1 MYPLITV
8 LLIHYKRAKDI
19 QAVTVEPTDTAQING
34 DKVEEAEGKIRE
46 EDKREKT
53 EETKDD
59 KDTESTELVEAKE
72 PSLPSPSSSRPSSSE
87 VASPSADTDSTGKEP
102 KATAPR
108 PFKLNPD
115 AQEFKPAVVVRERE
129 RGRKREREGGREE
142 KSERERGGGRRVKV
156 KFFPLL

>member
-1 MYPLITV
+1 M
-8 LLIHYKRAKDI
+8 LIHYKRAKDI
-19 QAVTVEPTDTAQING
+19 QAATVEPTDTAQING

-115 AQEFKPAVVVRERE
+115 AQEFKPAVVRERV
-129 RGRKREREGGREE
+129 GGREGGREE
-142 KSERERGGGRRVKV
+142 KSEREREGGRRVKV
-156 KFFPLL
+156 KFFHLL